1 MKLDP
6 SFFEVMKDRIAK
18 VRETIRIEETVEA
31 LQQCVAGTK
40 ILDKEQIAAARILL
54 AKVIPDLKAVEHT
67 DNTPRE
73 LTREQL
79 IERLAQLHSGTAQSH
94 ERQPAQGAGESDGAT
109 SLQH

>member
-6 SFFEVMKDRIAK
+6 SFMAEIKDRIAK
-18 VRETIRIEETVEA
+18 VRHAIKIEETVEA

-79 IERLAQLHSGTAQSH
+79 IERLATLHAGTTQSN
-94 ERQPAQGAGESDGAT
+94 ERPATQGTGEPDGAT
-109 SLQH
+109 PLQH

>member
-6 SFFEVMKDRIAK
+6 SFMAEIKDRIARVRDAIK
-18 VRETIRIEETVEA
+18 VEDTVAA
-31 LQQCVAGTK
+31 LQACVDGTK
-40 ILDKEQIAAARILL
+40 DLSKEQIAAARILL

-79 IERLAQLHSGTAQSH
+79 IERLATLHAGTAQQH
-94 ERQPAQGAGESDGAT
+94 ERSATQGTGGADGT
-109 SLQH
+109 VEVQH